1 MRTGVV
7 RFGVFQLKLSS
18 RELRKHGVPLRL
30 SGHALSILLI
40 LLEHPGEIVTRD
52 EIQKRLWQAD
62 TFVDFEHGLNTA
74 IKKLRAV
81 LSDTADSPRYI
92 ETIPRVGYRFIAPF
106 QEASPAVGEPV
117 PEASDTSSAGVIAA
131 ANLAALPPATQIS
144 TTKSRLLG
152 WSLGLSAAA
161 LLLAG
166 VPSLLVF
173 SSSMPRVLRVRALTH
188 SSRAE
193 SFGRL
198 QTDGAR
204 LFFLERRGHRW
215 SLMQMSAAG
224 GEPQPFPNP
233 FENMKIFAVSPDASE
248 MIVAPFTRR
257 DDSLRLYLMP
267 SVGGPPRPIGGV
279 IASDATFTPNGA
291 QITYATSD
299 GIYSIQRD
307 GMNPRRLV
315 SLAGRKDD
323 LDWSP
328 DGSLLRFTRGDL
340 EGDFT
345 RDISEIWEV
354 DSKGSHAHA
363 VLPGWDEQPMQCCGK
378 WTRDGRYYAFVSLNH
393 GGAANVW
400 ILRAQQNILSFNR
413 AQPALLSSG
422 PIHFDQLLPG
432 RDGHQLFALGYE
444 GREEYVAFDPK
455 TREYHT
461 LLGGSPAVWLGFSRE
476 QNWTVS
482 RHGDHA
488 IWKSKPDGSEAVELV
503 SASLHP
509 AMPAISPDG
518 AEVVFEGD
526 ADNSRVSRLY
536 VVPASGGQPQV
547 LVAEKVSVEVP
558 QWAPDR
564 SAVVYT
570 SADPATGRS
579 HLYVVNRKSGERK
592 MIAGSQGFRN
602 TRWSPDGKYLAAVG
616 DDDSRIALLNWS
628 SGEWVPIA
636 KGNVFSAPIWSGD
649 SQSLFF
655 QDILEEGEPVH
666 QVTLGGRSLNS
677 FQICDTLLNGNVL
690 RCGFE
695 EITPQGSLVL
705 HLTRGDHDLYA
716 LDLKLP

>member
-1 MRTGVV
+1 MRIGIL
-7 RFGVFQLKLSS
+7 RFGVFQLNLSS
-18 RELRKHGVPLRL
+18 KELRKHGMPLRL

-40 LLEHPGEIVTRD
+40 LLERPGETVTRD

-74 IKKLRAV
+74 IKKLRAA
-81 LSDTADSPRYI
+81 LSDTADNPRYI
-92 ETIPRVGYRFIAPF
+92 ETIPRVGYRFIAPL
-106 QEASPAVGEPV
+106 QEAPSLVEPATEMAEKSTVGATRA
-117 PEASDTSSAGVIAA
+117 AS
-131 ANLAALPPATQIS
+131 LAAIPLAAPIS
-144 TTKSRLLG
+144 ATKSRLLR
-152 WSLGLSAAA
+152 WTFGLSAAA

-166 VPSLLVF
+166 LPYLLVL
-173 SSSMPRVLRVRALTH
+173 SSSLPQLVGVRALTH
-188 SSRAE
+188 SSRVDP
-193 SFGRL
+193 FGHL

-204 LFFLERRGHRW
+204 LFFLERKGHRW
-215 SLMQMSAAG
+215 GLMQMSAAG
-224 GEPQPFPNP
+224 GEAQPFPSP
-233 FENMKIFAVSPDASE
+233 FDNMKIFAVSPDSSE
-248 MIVAPFTRR
+248 MIVAPFARR
-257 DDSLRLYLMP
+257 ADFLPLYLMP
-267 SVGGPPRPIGGV
+267 AVGGPPRPIGSV

-291 QITYATSD
+291 RITYATSD
-299 GIYSIQRD
+299 GIYLIQPD
-307 GMNPRRLV
+307 GMNPRRLI

-328 DGSLLRFTRGDL
+328 DGDLLRFARGNL

-345 RDISEIWEV
+345 KDHSEIWEV
-354 DSKGSHAHA
+354 DSNGSHAHP
-363 VLPGWDEQPMQCCGK
+363 VLPGWDDQPMQCCGK
-378 WTRDGRYYAFVSLNH
+378 WTHDGRYYVFVSLNH
-393 GGAANVW
+393 GGSANVW
-400 ILRAQQNILSFNR
+400 IQSAPKNVFSLHR
-413 AQPALLSSG
+413 AQPAQLSSG

-444 GREEYVAFDPK
+444 GRDEYVTFDPK

-461 LLGGSPAVWLGFSRE
+461 LLGGIPAAWLGFTRDD
-476 QNWTVS
+476 NWTVS
-482 RHGDHA
+482 RHSDRA
-488 IWKSKPDGSEAVELV
+488 IWKSKPDGSEAVQLV

-526 ADNSRVSRLY
+526 ADNAHVSRLY
-536 VVPASGGQPQV
+536 VVAASGGQPQV

-570 SADPATGRS
+570 LADPAAGRS

-592 MIAGSQGFRN
+592 MIAGSEGFRN
-602 TRWSPDGKYLAAVG
+602 TRWSPDGKYLAAVS

-628 SGEWVPIA
+628 SGEWTPIA

-649 SQSLFF
+649 SQSLFL
-655 QDILEEGEPVH
+655 QDILEESEPVH
-666 QVTLGGRSLNS
+666 QVTLGGHPLNS
-677 FQICDTLLNGNVL
+677 FQICDSLLNGNVL

-695 EITPQGSLVL
+695 DITHGGSLVL